1 MMSIQSKWTILILKG
16 SDGGPKKVRLSPFV
30 AEILVVFLIGLA
42 IFSAYSGYRLYAMR
56 SQFSMLSNLRKE
68 NRDQARQLAV
78 LAKKVSSLDREVREL
93 SAYNRHLSEVANITL
108 KGREG
113 IIGIGG
119 GGGGIN
125 LLSVREPISEKML
138 ARALHSHIKDLGDSV
153 RIEEEIS
160 KRLLAGLERR
170 RSIMAHTPSI
180 WPLRGWLTSPFGW
193 RVSPF
198 TGKREFHEGV
208 DIAARYG
215 SPIYAPADGVVTFY
229 GRNGGYGNFL
239 IINHGFGLVTRYGHL
254 KSVCVKVGQ
263 IVSRGQKIGYE
274 GDSGRSTG
282 PHLHYEVLVN
292 GIHVNPKRY
301 MLK

>member
-1 MMSIQSKWTILILKG
+1 MSPKSRWTILIFKG
-16 SDGGPKKVRLSPFV
+16 NDGSSPRKIKLSPLI
-30 AEILVVFLIGLA
+30 AEILLVCLIGLA
-42 IFSAYSGYRLYAMR
+42 IFSAYSGYRLVTMR
-56 SQFSMLSNLRKE
+56 TQFSLLSNLKKE
-68 NRDQARQLAV
+68 NKDQARQLTV
-78 LAKKVSSLDREVREL
+78 LAKKVSYLDQEVREL
-93 SAYNRHLSEVANITL
+93 SAYNRHLSQVANITL

-119 GGGGIN
+119 GGGGVS
-125 LLSVREPISEKML
+125 LLSMNEPISEKML
-138 ARALHSHIKDLGDSV
+138 ARALHSHIKDLDDNV
-153 RIEEEIS
+153 KIEEEIS
-160 KRLLAGLERR
+160 KRLLADLERR

-193 RVSPF
+193 RISPF
-198 TGKREFHEGV
+198 TGKKEFHEGV

-215 SPIYAPADGVVTFY
+215 SPIYAPADGIVTFY

-239 IINHGFGLVTRYGHL
+239 IINHGFGIVTRYGHL
-254 KSVCVKVGQ
+254 KGACVKVGQ
-263 IVSRGQKIGYE
+263 IVHRGQKIAYE
-274 GDSGRSTG
+274 GDTGRSTG